1 MWGVGVREEPGKVAH
16 EFWGQTDL
24 VLKPNFA
31 LVAMYPLVP

>member
-1 MWGVGVREEPGKVAH
+1 MAH

-31 LVAMYPLVP
+31 LVTMYPLVPSSI